1 MLILLGQHKEGSLT
15 NKFPKNFLW
24 GASTSAYQVEGA
36 WNEGGKGPSVQ
47 DVKEIPQG
55 TTDFKVASDHFHRF
69 EEDVILFKELGLKAY
84 RFSISW
90 SRVMPDGVVN
100 PEGIAFYKKLI
111 KLLCENEIQPVVT
124 VFHFDLPLYISE
136 KGGWENRETIQEFS
150 RYCQVLFDHFAQDVP
165 LWQTINEQNVM
176 ALAGSVI
183 GTSQKSMKEKFQENH
198 HMLVAQAMVTKI
210 FHEGNYQ
217 GKIGPAP
224 NIASVYPASNS
235 PADQMAALNMSA
247 LRNWLFLDVAVFG
260 KYNHNALHILESID
274 AAPEVTREDEEILSQ
289 GTCDYI
295 AFNYYNTM
303 TVGSYFDKE
312 NKLDQQSG
320 FGIPGFFQTMENKNL
335 PLTEFGWPIDPE
347 GFRFTLNDIY
357 SRYRIPLLITEN
369 GIGAN
374 DTLTE
379 EGLVHDQYRIDYLKE
394 HIEQMALA
402 IEDGVEVL
410 GYCPWSAIDLVSTH
424 EGMVKRYGFIY
435 VNRTDEDLLNLARY
449 KKDSFYWYQ
458 ELISKN
464 GAGESDEN

>member
-1 MLILLGQHKEGSLT
+1 MM
-15 NKFPKNFLW
+15 KFKQDFLW

-36 WNEGGKGPSVQ
+36 WNEEGKGPSVQ
-47 DVKEIPQG
+47 DVKKIPEG
-55 TTDFKVASDHFHRF
+55 TTDFKVASDHYHHYK
-69 EEDVILFKELGLKAY
+69 EDVELFKELGLKAY

-90 SRVMPDGVVN
+90 SRVMPDGKVN
-100 PEGIAFYKKLI
+100 LEGIQFYKNLI
-111 KLLCENEIQPVVT
+111 NLLNENEIQPVVT
-124 VFHFDLPLYISE
+124 VFHFDLPLYIAE
-136 KGGWENRETIQEFS
+136 KGGWENRETIEEFT
-150 RYCQVLFDHFAQDVP
+150 RYCQVLFDYFADDVP

-198 HMLVAQAMVTKI
+198 HMLVAQAKVTKM

-224 NIASVYPASNS
+224 NIASVYPASDR
-235 PADQMAALNMSA
+235 PEDQLAALNMSA

-260 KYNHNALHILESID
+260 RYNHNAWHILESIG
-274 AAPEVTREDEEILSQ
+274 AAPIVTKEDQEILSQ
-289 GTCDYI
+289 GACDYI

-303 TVGSYFDKE
+303 TVASYFEKD
-312 NKLDQQSG
+312 NNIDQQSG
-320 FGIPGFFQTMENKNL
+320 FGIPGFFQSVENTHL
-335 PLTEFGWPIDPE
+335 QMTEFGWPIDPK
-347 GFRFTLNDIY
+347 GFRFTLNEIY
-357 SRYRIPLLITEN
+357 SRYHLPLLITEN

-374 DTLTE
+374 DILTDD
-379 EGLVHDQYRIDYLKE
+379 GAVHDQYRIDYLKE

-402 IEDGVEVL
+402 MADGVEVI

-424 EGMVKRYGFIY
+424 EGMRKRYGFIY
-435 VNRTDEDLLNLARY
+435 VNRTDEDLLDLARY

-464 GAGESDEN
+464 EIEESDDN